1 MVNITFMV
9 NFYYIYG
16 WCYIMIF
23 NLEKIYFPSCSSR
36 MISLHHSFLH
46 VPLDIW
52 KPEGSKRRKCDQNKG
67 EDLQWATKVVETL
80 LGNGAFRYL
89 SICSVLFASSVN
101 SLIPRPP
108 NSMLCRRCGLCSRRN
123 RKVNIVVG

>member
-52 KPEGSKRRKCDQNKG
+52 KPEGRLPYEKARDACQK
-67 EDLQWATKVVETL
+67 
-80 LGNGAFRYL
+80 
-89 SICSVLFASSVN
+89 IILFYS
-101 SLIPRPP
+101 
-108 NSMLCRRCGLCSRRN
+108 
-123 RKVNIVVG
+123 